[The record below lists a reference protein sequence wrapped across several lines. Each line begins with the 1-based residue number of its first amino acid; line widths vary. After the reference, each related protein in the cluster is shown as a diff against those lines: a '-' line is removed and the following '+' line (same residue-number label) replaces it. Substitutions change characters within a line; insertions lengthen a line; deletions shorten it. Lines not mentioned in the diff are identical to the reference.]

1 MIPVNEVFETIQG
14 EAFFTGT
21 PAVFVRLQGCAVG
34 CPWCDTK
41 HTWELRPEAEIPV
54 EQMFDKID
62 DAQTFA
68 IVDDDE
74 LALQIATRFS
84 SMHVVITGG
93 EPCQYDLGRLSSA
106 LIAAGYE
113 VQVETSGTEEI
124 RIHPRAWV
132 TLSPKYGMPGGKGI
146 LRSAFDRANEIKL
159 PVGSPRDIARFET
172 ETAMMPIHP
181 GKVWLQPLSQSEKAT
196 GLCILAARDRG
207 WRVSLQTHKFI
218 NAR

>member
-14 EAFFTGT
+14 EAHWTGT

-41 HTWELRPEAEIPV
+41 HTWELRPEAEIRA
-54 EQMFDKID
+54 EAMFEKLV
-62 DAQTFA
+62 DAPTFA
-68 IVDDDE
+68 LMDDVE
-74 LALQIATRFS
+74 LALQIVERFS
-84 SMHVVITGG
+84 AMHVVITGG
-93 EPCQYDLGRLSSA
+93 EPCQYDLSTLSTA
-106 LIAAGYE
+106 LLSGGYE

-124 RIHPRAWV
+124 KIDPRAWV
-132 TLSPKYGMPGGKGI
+132 TLSPKYGMPGGKAI
-146 LRSAFDRANEIKL
+146 LASAFNRANEIKL
-159 PVGSPRDIARFET
+159 PVGSPRDVARFEA
-172 ETAMMPIHP
+172 ETAMMPIHA

-196 GLCILAARDRG
+196 GFCIEAARDRG